1 MEAQAQGEG
10 STVLLIT
17 VLSAQ
22 QVLVEVRQGQAGPE
36 VRAQHADWRQHD
48 GGIGHRA
55 CRGTVV
61 RQATAPATPQ
71 TSPTVQVRPDHFPL
85 IGPAS
90 QHPARW
96 LGCGYMASRPLSLP
110 SSFLSPRPAPSHTF
124 EGHRPD
130 ALFALDVPE
139 AHSLI
144 M

>member
-10 STVLLIT
+10 STVLLIA

-36 VRAQHADWRQHD
+36 VGAQHADWSQHD

-55 CRGTVV
+55 CRGAVV

-71 TSPTVQVRPDHFPL
+71 SSPTVQEQPDHFPL
-85 IGPAS
+85 VGPAS
-90 QHPARW
+90 QHPAWW
-96 LGCGYMASRPLSLP
+96 LGCGHLASRPLGLP
-110 SSFLSPRPAPSHTF
+110 SSFLSPWPAPSPTF

-130 ALFALDVPE
+130 ALLALDVPE